1 MGVLSV
7 GQALREGWEAF
18 RRAPVPFM
26 AFSLLVALLQL
37 PINVLQD
44 SVTVAR
50 SHGAAPS
57 ALLLSL
63 LLSLLA
69 LLVNLWG
76 IAGLVRGAWI
86 ALEGGRPRLST
97 LLHWDGAALRRLL
110 LATLLLALLLL
121 LLLELFRP
129 LLQPILTALEE
140 STTSG
145 LPPTLPVTPL
155 GALVLAAGASLGLY
169 LAVNQS
175 FLGQI
180 ALLEGPGPWRTL
192 QRGRAVV
199 DPQWPQVLLLHL
211 LQALLILIGVLA
223 CLVGVFVALPVVTCM
238 STAAWRQLAGTADP
252 KGFARVPG

>member
-1 MGVLSV
+1 MGALRV
-7 GQALREGWEAF
+7 GQAMREGWMAF
-18 RRAPVPFM
+18 RQAPVPFV

-50 SHGAAPS
+50 SQGAAPS

-69 LLVNLWG
+69 TLVNLWG
-76 IAGLVRGAWI
+76 IAGLVRGSWI
-86 ALEGGRPRLST
+86 ALEGGRPRLGT
-97 LLHWDGAALRRLL
+97 LLHWDGAALWRLL
-110 LATLLLALLLL
+110 LATLLLALLLAL
-121 LLLELFRP
+121 LLLPFGP
-129 LLQPILTALEE
+129 VLQPIATALEE
-140 STTSG
+140 AAATG
-145 LPPTLPVTPL
+145 LPATLPVTPL
-155 GALVLAAGASLGLY
+155 GAAALVLGLGIGLY

-192 QRGRAVV
+192 LRGRDVV
-199 DPQWPQVLLLHL
+199 DPQWLQVLLLHL

-223 CLVGVFVALPVVTCM
+223 CLVGVFVALPVVTCI
-238 STAAWRQLAGTADP
+238 STAAWRQLAGSGDRL
-252 KGFARVPG
+252 GFARQPG

>member
-1 MGVLSV
+1 MGVLRV

-18 RRAPVPFM
+18 RRAPVPFV

-44 SVTVAR
+44 SVTVA
-50 SHGAAPS
+50 HNQGAAPS
-57 ALLLSL
+57 SLLVSL

-69 LLVNLWG
+69 TVVNLWG
-76 IAGLVRGAWI
+76 IAGLVRGSWI
-86 ALEGGRPRLST
+86 ALEGGRPRLANF
-97 LLHWDGAALRRLL
+97 LHWDGAALWRLL
-110 LATLLLALLLL
+110 LATLLLALLLAL
-121 LLLELFRP
+121 LLLP
-129 LLQPILTALEE
+129 LGPVLEPILTALQE
-140 STTSG
+140 SVASG

-155 GALVLAAGASLGLY
+155 GALALAAGAGLGLY

-180 ALLEGPGPWRTL
+180 ALLEGPGPWQTL
-192 QRGRAVV
+192 RRGQAVV
-199 DPQWPQVLLLHL
+199 DPQWLQVLLLHL

-238 STAAWRQLAGTADP
+238 STAAWRQLAGTADRT
-252 KGFARVPG
+252 GFARVPG

>member
-1 MGVLSV
+1 VLRV

-18 RRAPVPFM
+18 RRAPVPFV

-50 SHGAAPS
+50 NQGTAPS

-63 LLSLLA
+63 LLSMLA

-97 LLHWDGAALRRLL
+97 LLHWDGTALRRLL

-129 LLQPILTALEE
+129 LLQPILTALEV
-140 STTSG
+140 SAISG

-155 GALVLAAGASLGLY
+155 GALALAVGSGLALY

-199 DPQWPQVLLLHL
+199 DPQWLQVLLLHL

-223 CLVGVFVALPVVTCM
+223 CLVGVFVALPVITCM

-252 KGFARVPG
+252 KGFARVPS

>member
-1 MGVLSV
+1 M
-7 GQALREGWEAF
+7 AF
-18 RRAPVPFM
+18 RQAPVPFV

-50 SHGAAPS
+50 SQGAAPS

-69 LLVNLWG
+69 TLVNLWG
-76 IAGLVRGAWI
+76 IAGLVRGSWI
-86 ALEGGRPRLST
+86 ALEGGRPRLGT
-97 LLHWDGAALRRLL
+97 LLHWDGAALWRLL
-110 LATLLLALLLL
+110 LATLLLALLLAL
-121 LLLELFRP
+121 LLLPFGP
-129 LLQPILTALEE
+129 VLQPIATALEE
-140 STTSG
+140 AAATG
-145 LPPTLPVTPL
+145 LPATLPVTPL
-155 GALVLAAGASLGLY
+155 GAAALVLGLGIGLY

-192 QRGRAVV
+192 LRGRDLV
-199 DPQWPQVLLLHL
+199 DPQWLQVLLLHL

-223 CLVGVFVALPVVTCM
+223 CLVGVFVALPVVTCI
-238 STAAWRQLAGTADP
+238 STAAWRQLAGSGDRL
-252 KGFARVPG
+252 GFARQPG

>member
-1 MGVLSV
+1 MGVLRV

-18 RRAPVPFM
+18 RRAPVPFV

-44 SVTVAR
+44 NVTVAR
-50 SHGAAPS
+50 NQGTAPS

-140 STTSG
+140 SATSG

-199 DPQWPQVLLLHL
+199 DPQWLQVLLLHL

-223 CLVGVFVALPVVTCM
+223 CLVGVFVALPVITCM

>member
-1 MGVLSV
+1 MGVLRV

-18 RRAPVPFM
+18 RRAPVPFV

-50 SHGAAPS
+50 SQGAAPS
-57 ALLLSL
+57 SLLVSL

-69 LLVNLWG
+69 TLLNLWG
-76 IAGLVRGAWI
+76 IAGLVRGSWI
-86 ALEGGRPRLST
+86 ALEGGRPRLAT
-97 LLHWDGAALRRLL
+97 FLHWDGAALWRLL
-110 LATLLLALLLL
+110 LATLLLALLLAL
-121 LLLELFRP
+121 LLLP
-129 LLQPILTALEE
+129 LGPVLEPVLTALRE
-140 STTSG
+140 SVASG
-145 LPPTLPVTPL
+145 LPATLPVTPL
-155 GALVLAAGASLGLY
+155 GALALAAGAGLGLY

-180 ALLEGPGPWRTL
+180 ALLEGPGPWHTL
-192 QRGRAVV
+192 RRGHTVV
-199 DPQWPQVLLLHL
+199 DPQWLQVLLLHL